1 MCIRDSL
8 WPADYN
14 PATEGWQKD
23 CPECVDKELV
33 RDHIEDMEFIPFD
46 KDGLII
52 KDSAGDYPAPELA
65 GTGIRK
71 RLYDISGVD
80 IRLTFRSKDDF
91 YKEVQKKTIAG
102 LDDRSKENE
111 DKFLRDSVIVTV
123 NTRNI
128 GGSLF

>member
-1 MCIRDSL
+1 M
-8 WPADYN
+8 
-14 PATEGWQKD
+14 
-23 CPECVDKELV
+23 
-33 RDHIEDMEFIPFD
+33 
-46 KDGLII
+46 
-52 KDSAGDYPAPELA
+52 
-65 GTGIRK
+65 
-71 RLYDISGVD
+71 D